1 LILKSGLQRQQV
13 IAVVSRKGIIMTTP
27 SPGPL
32 LSVRAALVLL
42 IAVMVSLVA
51 GILAYFAYGGIA
63 TAALIG
69 GAGGGALLRRRV
81 TRSGR
86 LG

>member
-1 LILKSGLQRQQV
+1 
-13 IAVVSRKGIIMTTP
+13 MTTP

-63 TAALIG
+63 TAALM
-69 GAGGGALLRRRV
+69 ALH
-81 TRSGR
+81 SGR
-86 LG
+86 SHQPQGSSGFAGAHEAR

>member
-1 LILKSGLQRQQV
+1 M
-13 IAVVSRKGIIMTTP
+13 VVPWRGVMMAAP

-42 IAVMVSLVA
+42 IAVVIGLVA
-51 GILAYFAYGGIA
+51 GILGYFSNGGIA

-69 GAGGGALLRRRV
+69 GGGAGSALALFHTLLDRQ
-81 TRSGR
+81 
-86 LG
+86 

>member
-1 LILKSGLQRQQV
+1 
-13 IAVVSRKGIIMTTP
+13 MTTP

-63 TAALIG
+63 TAALV
-69 GAGGGALLRRRV
+69 GGGGGGGGGTLALVHTL
-81 TRSGR
+81 
-86 LG
+86 LDH

>member
-1 LILKSGLQRQQV
+1 LSPWRGV
-13 IAVVSRKGIIMTTP
+13 IVTTP
-27 SPGPL
+27 PPGPL

-42 IAVMVSLVA
+42 IAVMVGLVA

-69 GAGGGALLRRRV
+69 GGACGGALALV
-81 TRSGR
+81 HTLLDR
-86 LG
+86 L

>member
-1 LILKSGLQRQQV
+1 
-13 IAVVSRKGIIMTTP
+13 MMTP

-42 IAVMVSLVA
+42 IAALVSLVA

-63 TAALIG
+63 IAALIG
-69 GAGGGALLRRRV
+69 SGSGGGALALVHTLLDR
-81 TRSGR
+81 
-86 LG
+86 